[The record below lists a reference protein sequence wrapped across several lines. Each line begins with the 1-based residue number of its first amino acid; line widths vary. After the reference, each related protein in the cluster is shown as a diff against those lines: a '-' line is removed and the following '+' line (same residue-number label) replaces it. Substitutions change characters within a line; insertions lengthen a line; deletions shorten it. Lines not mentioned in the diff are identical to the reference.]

1 MVGNGPYSK
10 WHSGL
15 KIHVSRHVNGADG
28 VPYMPPSCGG
38 EFEYHHVGM
47 EVRHPAAN
55 Q

>member
-1 MVGNGPYSK
+1 MVGDKFYAM
-10 WHSGL
+10 WHETL
-15 KIHVSRHVNGADG
+15 NIHYSRHVNGDDG

-47 EVRHPAAN
+47 EVRHPADN